1 MKCYKT
7 CRSPTDTVIYYCSL
21 FNLFFFVQLVHVQFV
36 WTVRYSNIIIVIVIV
51 IVIVI
56 GLSRVQFGL

>member
-1 MKCYKT
+1 MKRYKK

-21 FNLFFFVQLVHVQFV
+21 FNLFLVQLMHVQFV
-36 WTVRYSNIIIVIVIV
+36 WTVRYSNSVIVIV
-51 IVIVI
+51 IAI

>member
-1 MKCYKT
+1 MKCYKK

-21 FNLFFFVQLVHVQFV
+21 VNHFFFVQLMHVQFV
-36 WTVRYSNIIIVIVIV
+36 WTVRYSDIVIVIV

>member
-1 MKCYKT
+1 MKRYKK

-21 FNLFFFVQLVHVQFV
+21 FNLFFGSADARAIRLDC
-36 WTVRYSNIIIVIVIV
+36 YSNIVIVIV